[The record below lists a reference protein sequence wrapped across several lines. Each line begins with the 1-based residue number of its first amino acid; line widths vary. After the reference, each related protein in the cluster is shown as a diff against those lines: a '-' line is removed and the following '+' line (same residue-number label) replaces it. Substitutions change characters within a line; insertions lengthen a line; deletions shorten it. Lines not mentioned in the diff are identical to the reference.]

1 MFPPLVAAMISLG
14 VLGAID
20 TYITATLITVPVWVT
35 FIAWASFFAC
45 GGGKAGYI
53 KSVASNFTGIIIAS
67 ITLLIIEIGPSNP
80 LFAAILV
87 GLGTSAMIFAS
98 GTKLLDFPPA
108 IVFGFASL
116 VGTTAATQT
125 TITGTG
131 GIGHPMLVAML
142 AMLIGASFGFVS
154 ELVTKLLSAP
164 QSAEAENNA

>member
-20 TYITATLITVPVWVT
+20 TYVTATLIPVPVWVT

-45 GGGKAGYI
+45 GGEKTGYI
-53 KSVASNFTGIIIAS
+53 KSIASNFTGIIIAS
-67 ITLLIIEIGPSNP
+67 ITLLIIEIGPSAP

-87 GLGTSAMIFAS
+87 GAGTSAMVFAS

-125 TITGTG
+125 TITGAEALT
-131 GIGHPMLVAML
+131 HPTLIAML
-142 AMLIGASFGFVS
+142 AMVVGASFGFVS
-154 ELVTKLLSAP
+154 EIVTKLLSAG
-164 QSAEAENNA
+164 QTAEAQPNT